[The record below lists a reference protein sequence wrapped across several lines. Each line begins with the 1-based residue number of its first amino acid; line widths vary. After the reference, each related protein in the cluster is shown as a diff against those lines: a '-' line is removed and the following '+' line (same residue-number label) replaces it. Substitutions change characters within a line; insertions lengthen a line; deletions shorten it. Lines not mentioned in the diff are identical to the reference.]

1 MSDVFILP
9 LPPERRHTL
18 HFLAEIRSFA
28 PVFLDTEVDM
38 TAIARHRAAARDNDQ
53 RYSVVS
59 YILYAATRALLA
71 HPEANAAIRGR
82 LRPKLARYQT
92 VNGKLALDR
101 TIGGQRV
108 VLSAV
113 LPDLHRASLAQVQA
127 LVEHYRDGDPAEQP
141 EFAGVRLLH
150 KLPAPIGRALFRLGV
165 RPLHRRAAAFGT
177 FAVSSL
183 GHRPVDGFYSVG
195 GTTITIGLGQVTDR
209 PVVRDGQ
216 LAVAATMRL
225 SLTFDHRVIDGAL
238 AADVLADLKG
248 RLETFPAA
256 AGLPRPVGVDVA
268 RDPLPLDGD
277 AAA

>member
-1 MSDVFILP
+1 
-9 LPPERRHTL
+9 
-18 HFLAEIRSFA
+18 
-28 PVFLDTEVDM
+28 
-38 TAIARHRAAARDNDQ
+38 
-53 RYSVVS
+53 
-59 YILYAATRALLA
+59 
-71 HPEANAAIRGR
+71 
-82 LRPKLARYQT
+82 RYQT

-195 GTTITIGLGQVTDR
+195 GTTITIGLGQIADR